1 VSKKKS
7 EDSTANK
14 ILWYGGAAAVGAFTM
29 YYVNKMLKD
38 REDLQ
43 MMRLGERQAK
53 LRSLDVASES
63 SE

>member
-1 VSKKKS
+1 MAKKKG
-7 EDSTANK
+7 EENAANK

-38 REDLQ
+38 KEDLN
-43 MMRLGERQAK
+43 MMRLAERQAK
-53 LRSLDVASES
+53 LRSLDVASEG